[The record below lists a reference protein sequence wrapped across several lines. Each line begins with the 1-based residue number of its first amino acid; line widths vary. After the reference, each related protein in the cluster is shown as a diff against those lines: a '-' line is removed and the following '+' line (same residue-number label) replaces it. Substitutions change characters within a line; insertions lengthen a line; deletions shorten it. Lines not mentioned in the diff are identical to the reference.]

1 MFKSTKGAFKGLF
14 KGDIFCTV
22 IGTQGRAKEMSSV
35 WNFPPLIVEYR
46 GVTVRCFMSL
56 QLSSVAVSVYDFTA
70 FSTSLGTFTACHR
83 GVDVIIILCIYCYR
97 DPAVCRLLHQYSM
110 SVRLY
115 CIQCLQLSTL
125 GGRSIC
131 ESARLGSVQTRFR
144 IPISIQTLQC

>member
-1 MFKSTKGAFKGLF
+1 
-14 KGDIFCTV
+14 
-22 IGTQGRAKEMSSV
+22 MS
-35 WNFPPLIVEYR
+35 F
-46 GVTVRCFMSL
+46 
-56 QLSSVAVSVYDFTA
+56 QLSRMGVIVYDFTA

-144 IPISIQTLQC
+144 IPISIQFPYKHCNVSKLFHNNKPSHWVFQFVVLKKYGNLEFGICFGRNLAERIHRSTARLI